1 MIFNILINF
10 AVAVILR
17 VILDHYLTGWLS
29 FAIASVAFLIML
41 SLDQIAYLLDRIDDT
56 QKDLLDFKRAEIRMY
71 KNEAYRKT
79 LDL

>member
-17 VILDHYLTGWLS
+17 VSLDHYLTGWLS